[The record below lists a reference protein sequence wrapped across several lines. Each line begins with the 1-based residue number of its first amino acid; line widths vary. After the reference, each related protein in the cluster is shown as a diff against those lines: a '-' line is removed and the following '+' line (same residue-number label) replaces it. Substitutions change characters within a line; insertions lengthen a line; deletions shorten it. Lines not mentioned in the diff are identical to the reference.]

1 MLKWAVGVGEHAAVP
16 PPSSGPPEAV
26 APPEITE
33 TPTSRPKRSLRRASE
48 RFHVLPACEMQV
60 KRAIV
65 RTIYK
70 DGKENSSAE
79 RVDDNKQATGGL
91 LQKLRAFGPLAN
103 QLEMEQRGPLGDVTN
118 QSPVTSP
125 RAPTTERKA
134 TPARSRSRRTMTKGK
149 TAANAENDG
158 DPMRP
163 KCTSCHSTP
172 KRRLPKR
179 TPKRKKAAE
188 PQFNLSPLKPSDL
201 CIDYSPDLGDSLLAL
216 RKRLEESLAPAAT
229 TVTTQVDNPLYFN
242 LQPSSIS
249 TVSPISRQISRLR
262 IISHDESPPPLPAKP
277 PPAKVDT
284 NENTLVSQ
292 FMATLKDIN
301 LSSPLETTITNDP
314 SPSTSSCSG
323 GSRKRARRH
332 SEGQTPVA
340 TSQRQRR
347 YSDNST
353 ISARSSSI
361 NTEPDT
367 TLKAT
372 EASIALT
379 LPTPRLTPELNCWR
393 NSVAYSEVSALN
405 ETWDS
410 HRLHTLLRQ
419 QDKALAA
426 DQDTPPFEIRMETKS
441 IAALA
446 SMEPFTPLSATCEA
460 TIQQARIVDLT
471 SLTSRNATTSGVDII
486 ALVDSVLREHI
497 KEEDEVYQTP
507 VASFEGQESKDSPV
521 ALVDRQS
528 RSRRCLAYVSPSSR
542 QRSALN
548 LTPCR
553 KKRKRPKTKGEL
565 KLSLYKNAGLL
576 TVHVI
581 SATNLP
587 QRDPGK
593 PASAFVKICVLPKK
607 GCDGGP
613 IGETQRTN
621 VRRPASGP
629 AGCPIYRFD
638 QKFSLE
644 FDPEEKVANECRV
657 LVSVW
662 LRPRAEKHR
671 KSECVG
677 CMSFGVDDVFK
688 QDVRG
693 SFLVLS
699 PSTGRSQNVA
709 VSKSSGQLPG
719 AKNIT
724 EMAEHASDSSIDDAR
739 ENDGVTPRRHD
750 KRRSGCRK
758 AFSTPSTQTEDN
770 TFLCHLELEPP
781 PEEGHRPS
789 SASGRTPFT
798 HTRKL
803 VRKSG
808 SGFGFSVAWTQPPR
822 VERVE
827 AGLPADKAGMR
838 PGDYIIFVENQ
849 NVVTMPE
856 DAILNLIRLSGN
868 NLTLEVYRRTTPNGV
883 VLQQTTTAPA
893 PMPPPATRRSASVTD
908 CSATTSDLRR
918 RLQLPQVTFSTEAV
932 LSADEARKRA
942 VYQLLQRLQNFALS
956 MRFGVDRFLVPLADR
971 KDLLSSQDHF
981 TLFQNSEELV
991 MLTEEMLDQLVTE
1004 DTEAIGQN
1012 LGKVYVNKV
1021 QALTNAYR
1029 KYCLGLKR
1037 ADCLLA
1043 QQTSNPGFL
1052 KVVSDP
1058 PIPKRR
1064 PDLTTFLHK
1073 PLEHYRETLKL
1084 LQTVLKNSKV
1094 NDEEYAAL
1102 SKVVQAFETTYKDI
1116 TANSGLM
1123 EPDSEGKPLLS
1134 IQDLESRLVFTKC
1147 KPFKLNTG
1155 GRQWIFGGD
1164 LSRIEGRSSK
1174 AFWALL
1180 FSDLL
1185 LLATVSR
1192 DKVLFVTDEPLSLL
1206 AVTQACFTIKKK
1218 ENEFRLIVDAPPHSP
1233 LDANAKKDKS
1243 GKTRRK
1249 SIAFRAPTP
1258 ELKAVWQNLIQ
1269 RQIIYLNT
1277 VRGGTPNASPLDSP
1291 AEQPSIAT
1299 VDSPSR
1305 LQGASQKHL
1314 DQIIEQKCRLL
1325 GKTGINKGSI
1335 LHLQQWMTGQLGTH
1349 QTDSP
1354 ITPEAEFEIW
1364 SPATLRK
1371 RGMKLLG
1378 GGPHGRAESRCS
1390 ELEMSSPDP
1399 DRSPSHST
1407 EGSQV
1412 TVKSGG
1418 IAVVKL
1424 VPKQTTEQAKKS
1436 FFADMGTAAKAQEE
1450 RSPMLSGSPSVFR
1463 QDLYKKL
1470 PALSSPIFS
1479 YKPSSPGGTMQNGSS
1494 LPSNNNPSTSNVN
1507 KNKVRLDST
1516 SSEYDSEEGDK
1527 WEPLPSEMG
1536 ITLQNI
1542 RDHDEA
1548 TRVPMI
1554 AIVPPTPSDA
1564 SVAGDTEKQTEFE
1577 WETAAN
1583 MVADA
1588 CNDDDEDDSDDEDQ
1602 PFARTLSNSA
1612 CVNVERA
1619 GARPG
1624 SPVPSLGSNKSASP
1638 TMAPKPFTFNTE
1650 KYDLK
1655 DLEEDD
1661 RDSSASEDEEHNL
1674 ALEHDNLRKFGT
1686 LQSLENLHT
1695 SNQDGIL
1702 PSANADDLSDSGEEE
1717 IQFTREQIRY
1727 DRNTSAAPSTV
1738 QNSPTTAKKVLVSIE
1753 DMKSKSIKGWG
1764 VHSGPSVAEKT
1775 KMFEELKTKENA
1787 APIDRFMPNP
1797 LTSGAPP
1804 TVGTSIPRTISSSC
1818 SIPGNTTLPTPA
1830 SAPKT
1835 PSPSPTTPMKIA
1847 PKTIPKEQPRTV
1859 AQLKKVGPNAFQNKS
1874 VLPKS
1879 PPTSQPV
1886 ARHTVVMGT
1895 TATLKTK
1902 APAVPVRAKIYSSFN
1917 KKAPAPQPP
1926 TGPAK
1931 SLELKSTSTTKPAAP
1946 MPPAASSQA
1955 KAVLSNAAVSS
1966 KPATTALS
1974 TSPPVGITN
1983 PPATSAAAAAAIAA
1997 ANQIGSPD
2005 SSVSDKEEWGT
2016 PEDKKK
2022 AGADPEDTE
2031 EELSSSQDIV
2041 SLFPCV
2047 GSEHQG
2053 GGQRSWSPD
2062 DDDQL
2067 TRLLAAPP
2075 RVYPR
2080 RRLEPLYEE
2089 EDGAETRP
2097 RPRLLS
2103 DSSSSGGSSPE
2114 QGKAPPPPR
2123 RGCLVKPGQGSWA
2136 DAFPDTGSPTH
2147 SPQGKQP
2154 PSGCGVGTNGPGT
2167 SGSSGLLRR
2176 LRLAS
2181 SRRRDFPGVESP
2193 RQERSQ
2199 TSKLLRPLG
2208 GILGGSRSEDNKA
2221 GGLLRLFSNNNNNNS
2236 TTTTNTAAGNNN
2248 NNNGPNKSP
2257 VKETVPL
2264 DYQDEKL
2271 DRRFWKQLK
2280 RRRSSLNSSTAS
2292 PIALTGSIIEQ
2303 ET

>member
-1 MLKWAVGVGEHAAVP
+1 MLKWAVGAGDHAA
-16 PPSSGPPEAV
+16 STGRPEADGQS
-26 APPEITE
+26 EITD
-33 TPTSRPKRSLRRASE
+33 TPTSRPRLSLRRTSE
-48 RFHVLPACEMQV
+48 RFHVLPAREMQI
-60 KRAIV
+60 KWANV
-65 RTIYK
+65 RTICK
-70 DGKENSSAE
+70 EGKENPSSEHRLRPFGA
-79 RVDDNKQATGGL
+79 ATT
-91 LQKLRAFGPLAN
+91 

-125 RAPTTERKA
+125 RTVVPAEKKA
-134 TPARSRSRRTMTKGK
+134 TPARIRSRRSVPKARN
-149 TAANAENDG
+149 AADAENNSDL
-158 DPMRP
+158 MRP
-163 KCTSCHSTP
+163 NCTSCHSTP
-172 KRRLPKR
+172 KRRLSKR
-179 TPKRKKAAE
+179 TPKRKKTME
-188 PQFNLSPLKPSDL
+188 PQLNVSPLKPSDL
-201 CIDYSPDLGDSLLAL
+201 CIDYSPDLGGSLLAL
-216 RKRLEESLAPAAT
+216 RKRLEES
-229 TVTTQVDNPLYFN
+229 VGNHQVENPLYFD
-242 LQPSSIS
+242 LQPPVGVPS
-249 TVSPISRQISRLR
+249 TVSPLSRRVSKLRL
-262 IISHDESPPPLPAKP
+262 STPEKPPPLPEKP
-277 PPAKVDT
+277 PPKRSDSDNSVM
-284 NENTLVSQ
+284 SQ
-292 FMATLKDIN
+292 FVASLKDIN
-301 LSSPLETTITNDP
+301 LSPLDATITNN
-314 SPSTSSCSG
+314 SPPTSSSGSSG
-323 GSRKRARRH
+323 GSRKRTRRH
-332 SEGQTPVA
+332 SDGHTPVA
-340 TSQRQRR
+340 GVQRQRR
-347 YSDNST
+347 FSETSSV
-353 ISARSSSI
+353 SARSASIGSSGH
-361 NTEPDT
+361 DT
-367 TLKAT
+367 TLKAN

-379 LPTPRLTPELNCWR
+379 LPTPRLTPELISWR
-393 NSVAYSEVSALN
+393 NSVASSEVSALN

-410 HRLHTLLRQ
+410 HRLHTLFRQ
-419 QDKALAA
+419 QDKALPA
-426 DQDTPPFEIRMETKS
+426 DQDTPPFQVTMETKS
-441 IAALA
+441 IADMARQ
-446 SMEPFTPLSATCEA
+446 EPFTPLSAACEA
-460 TIQQARIVDLT
+460 TIQHARIVDLT
-471 SLTSRNATTSGVDII
+471 SLTSRAATTSGVDIVSLI
-486 ALVDSVLREHI
+486 DTVLREVRAEADVFH
-497 KEEDEVYQTP
+497 TP
-507 VASFEGQESKDSPV
+507 VVERSFSEQQSNKDSPV

-528 RSRRCLAYVSPSSR
+528 RSRRCLSYVSPCGR

-553 KKRKRPKTKGEL
+553 KRKKRSKAKGEL
-565 KLSLYKNAGLL
+565 KLSLYRNAGLL

-629 AGCPIYRFD
+629 AGCPVYRFD

-644 FDPEEKVANECRV
+644 LDAEEQVASECRV

-677 CMSFGVDDVFK
+677 CMSFGVGDVFK

-709 VSKSSGQLPG
+709 VTKSTGQLTG
-719 AKNIT
+719 SKNSS
-724 EMAEHASDSSIDDAR
+724 EMAEHMSDSSLDDAR
-739 ENDGVTPRRHD
+739 ENDAVTPRRHD
-750 KRRSGCRK
+750 KRRSGYRK

-781 PEEGHRPS
+781 ADEGQKPS
-789 SASGRTPFT
+789 SALGRTPFT
-798 HTRKL
+798 TTKKLMRKQ
-803 VRKSG
+803 G
-808 SGFGFSVAWTQPPR
+808 TGFGFSVAWTQPPR

-827 AGLPADKAGMR
+827 VGLPADKAGMR

-856 DAILNLIRLSGN
+856 DAILNLIRLGGN

-883 VLQQTTTAPA
+883 VLQQPQQTPA
-893 PMPPPATRRSASVTD
+893 VPMPPPATRRSASVTD
-908 CSATTSDLRR
+908 CSATTSDLRK
-918 RLQLPQVTFSTEAV
+918 RLQLPQVTFSSEAV
-932 LSADEARKRA
+932 LSTDDARKRA
-942 VYQLLQRLQNFALS
+942 IYQLLQKLQQFALA

-981 TLFQNSEELV
+981 ILFQNSEELV
-991 MLTEEMLDQLVTE
+991 MLTEEMLEQMLTD
-1004 DTEAIGQN
+1004 DTDSLGQN
-1012 LGKVYVNKV
+1012 LGRVYVNKV

-1029 KYCLGLKR
+1029 KYCLGLKK

-1043 QQTSNPGFL
+1043 QQSSHPGFM

-1102 SKVVQAFETTYKDI
+1102 SKVVHAFEVTYKDI

-1174 AFWALL
+1174 AYWALL

-1206 AVTQACFTIKKK
+1206 AVTEACFTIKKK
-1218 ENEFRLIVDAPPHSP
+1218 ENEFRLIIDAPPPSP

-1277 VRGGTPNASPLDSP
+1277 VRGGTPSASPLDSP

-1305 LQGASQKHL
+1305 LQAGSQKAL

-1325 GKTGINKGSI
+1325 GKTGINKGSL
-1335 LHLQQWMTGQLGTH
+1335 LHLQQWMTGQLGAN

-1371 RGMKLLG
+1371 RTLKLNS
-1378 GGPHGRAESRCS
+1378 GGPHGRADSRMS

-1399 DRSPSHST
+1399 DKSPSHST

-1418 IAVVKL
+1418 IAIVKL

-1436 FFADMGTAAKAQEE
+1436 FFADMGANSSKVQQQQQEE
-1450 RSPMLSGSPSVFR
+1450 RSPKLSGSPSVFR

-1470 PALSSPIFS
+1470 PALSSPIFN
-1479 YKPSSPGGTMQNGSS
+1479 YKPSSSGCDLQNGSPLAS
-1494 LPSNNNPSTSNVN
+1494 TFGRSAYSNNIGSNNAAANNSNNNN
-1507 KNKVRLDST
+1507 KTRLDST

-1542 RDHDEA
+1542 RDHDEV

-1554 AIVPPTPSDA
+1554 AIVPPTPSDV
-1564 SVAGDTEKQTEFE
+1564 SIAGDNDKQTEFE

-1588 CNDDDEDDSDDEDQ
+1588 CNDDEDEDSDYEEQ

-1612 CVNVERA
+1612 CFKVESAAARA
-1619 GARPG
+1619 G
-1624 SPVPSLGSNKSASP
+1624 SPVPSVGSHKSFESP
-1638 TMAPKPFTFNTE
+1638 PPRQPATLSQTE
-1650 KYDLK
+1650 KYSLK
-1655 DLEEDD
+1655 ELGEDD
-1661 RDSSASEDEEHNL
+1661 RDSSASEEEQNV
-1674 ALEHDNLRKFGT
+1674 APEHADNLRKYGT

-1695 SNQDGIL
+1695 AGQDGL
-1702 PSANADDLSDSGEEE
+1702 LSNSNAGDESSDSAEEE
-1717 IQFTREQIRY
+1717 IEFTKDQIRY
-1727 DRNTSAAPSTV
+1727 NWSGASDAASAAPLP
-1738 QNSPTTAKKVLVSIE
+1738 NSPGADRKALVTID
-1753 DMKSKSIKGWG
+1753 DMKSKSLKGWG
-1764 VHSGPSVAEKT
+1764 VHTGPSVAEKT
-1775 KMFEELKTKENA
+1775 KMFEELKAKDNA
-1787 APIDRFMPNP
+1787 PPIDRFMPHP
-1797 LTSGAPP
+1797 VSATTTLIGA
-1804 TVGTSIPRTISSSC
+1804 SIPRTISSSC
-1818 SIPGNTTLPTPA
+1818 SIPGNTTLP
-1830 SAPKT
+1830 APKV
-1835 PSPSPTTPMKIA
+1835 PSPAAPAPSTPKSV
-1847 PKTIPKEQPRTV
+1847 PKEQPRTV
-1859 AQLKKVGPNAFQNKS
+1859 AQLTKVGPNVYQNKCTTPS
-1874 VLPKS
+1874 AS
-1879 PPTSQPV
+1879 ASTSSQPV
-1886 ARHTVVMGT
+1886 TRHTVIMGT

-1917 KKAPAPQPP
+1917 KKSPAPQPP
-1926 TGPAK
+1926 IPAK
-1931 SLELKSTSTTKPAAP
+1931 PADMRKPAAP
-1946 MPPAASSQA
+1946 APPTVRAGPSTAKAAAPAPPAT
-1955 KAVLSNAAVSS
+1955 VLVAPLS
-1966 KPATTALS
+1966 K
-1974 TSPPVGITN
+1974 ITQP

-2016 PEDKKK
+2016 PE
-2022 AGADPEDTE
+2022 GGEPEDTE

-2067 TRLLAAPP
+2067 TRLLTAPP

-2103 DSSSSGGSSPE
+2103 DSSSSGGSSPDR
-2114 QGKAPPPPR
+2114 GK
-2123 RGCLVKPGQGSWA
+2123 
-2136 DAFPDTGSPTH
+2136 
-2147 SPQGKQP
+2147 GKQP
-2154 PSGCGVGTNGPGT
+2154 PSGCGVATNGPGM

-2176 LRLAS
+2176 LKLAS

-2208 GILGGSRSEDNKA
+2208 GILGGSRSEENKS
-2221 GGLLRLFSNNNNNNS
+2221 GGLLRLFSNNAGA
-2236 TTTTNTAAGNNN
+2236 NTAVAANNNN

-2264 DYQDEKL
+2264 DFLDEKL

-2280 RRRSSLNSSTAS
+2280 RRRSSLNTTTAS
-2292 PIALTGSIIEQ
+2292 PISLTSSIIEQ